1 MIESNDVWYS
11 DEDRCYKIS
20 QHGAEKFMGHTSS
33 DFILKTPFSKLDSG
47 LLPWINKAQLHED
60 SIPK

>member
-1 MIESNDVWYS
+1 MIESADVAYS

-20 QHGAEKFMGHTSS
+20 QHGAEKFMGHAPR
-33 DFILKTPFSKLDSG
+33 DFILKTPFSKLIPG
-47 LLPWINKAQLHED
+47 WINQAQLHEN